1 MHGMVNPS
9 FSGLTYHYD
18 MCGHFTFY
26 FPTQQVLLQKISS
39 SVPLLN
45 FGNSPLYTFLKLKKV
60 EFVKNDFQKAQ
71 IVTRN
76 CY

>member
-9 FSGLTYHYD
+9 FSGLTYD

-26 FPTQQVLLQKISS
+26 FPTQQVPLQKISS

-45 FGNSPLYTFLKLKKV
+45 FGNSSLYTFLKLKKV
-60 EFVKNDFQKAQ
+60 ELVKNDFQKAQ
-71 IVTRN
+71 IVTRY